1 MKTKTILTLSFALL
15 MSMVANVALAHT
27 GQYGDEETLYL
38 YTKSSTEAV
47 SYSISDLKKI
57 TFSSKGVQM
66 WNTNWP
72 TEYAYS
78 QFRVITVNN
87 KKEGTGI
94 ESLTLDLPK
103 DGDVTYYD
111 LQGRKVSSPKQ
122 GIYIRRSAD
131 GTTRKVVV
139 K

>member
-1 MKTKTILTLSFALL
+1 MLTVL
-15 MSMVANVALAHT
+15 MSMVAGGASAHT
-27 GQYGDEETLYL
+27 MQYDDEETLYL
-38 YTKSSTEAV
+38 YVKSSTEAV

-66 WNTNWP
+66 WTTNWP

-94 ESLTLDLPK
+94 ESLTADSPK
-103 DGDVTYYD
+103 DGDITYYD
-111 LQGRKVSSPKQ
+111 LQGRKVSSPRQ

-131 GTTRKVVV
+131 GTSRKVVV
-139 K
+139 KQ